1 MQAFGRPG
9 SAAEGVGGWGVRG
22 CGAAQMVSKL
32 HMVLRPFLLRRMKAE
47 VDQGLPKKKEIILWA
62 GMAPTQKKFNDALVN
77 KTINEL
83 LEQIASSGSG
93 GAVARLKNVLM
104 QLRKNCNH
112 PDLLTG
118 GLDGS
123 ISFPPADELARA
135 PPPVRLSLTRS
146 TEYSPPLRRPAR
158 AETGCLSA
166 RRGRGCVWC
175 AAQVRQCGKLAL
187 LDRLLNA
194 LKAAGHRVLI
204 FSQMTSMMDLLEH
217 FCQERGHVTNRI
229 DGSMALA
236 DRRAQIS
243 AFNDPGSPSFVF
255 LLSTRAGGLGIN
267 LTSADSV
274 IIYDSDWRAPPAR
287 PVYYLPYYSAGY
299 ATCYFQLRT
308 QRPEYPP
315 VISPY

>member
-123 ISFPPADELARA
+123 ISFPPA
-135 PPPVRLSLTRS
+135 
-146 TEYSPPLRRPAR
+146 
-158 AETGCLSA
+158 
-166 RRGRGCVWC
+166 
-175 AAQVRQCGKLAL
+175 
-187 LDRLLNA
+187 
-194 LKAAGHRVLI
+194 
-204 FSQMTSMMDLLEH
+204 
-217 FCQERGHVTNRI
+217 
-229 DGSMALA
+229 
-236 DRRAQIS
+236 
-243 AFNDPGSPSFVF
+243 
-255 LLSTRAGGLGIN
+255 
-267 LTSADSV
+267 
-274 IIYDSDWRAPPAR
+274 R